1 MIVAERKPLE
11 EIVENIEGAS
21 KILVA
26 GCGTCV
32 AVCMAGGEKEAG
44 LLRNE
49 LEMALKVRGS
59 DAEVEVATVQRQC
72 DMEFLD
78 ELEDKVAG
86 KDLVI
91 SVACGAGIQFMA
103 KRYEPVRVLPG
114 VNTTFIGVNNAPGD
128 WQEYCQMC
136 GTCVLDQTGGICP
149 IARCS
154 KSLLNGPCGGSD
166 SDHCEINPEIDCAWA
181 LIYHRMKALGRV
193 DKMRKIIAPKDW
205 KTSRDGGPRRIKRED
220 SKL

>member
-11 EIVENIEGAS
+11 EILDNVEDAS

-32 AVCMAGGEKEAG
+32 AVCMAGGDKEAKM
-44 LLRNE
+44 LANE
-49 LEMALKVRGS
+49 LRLGLKARGKS
-59 DAEVEVATVQRQC
+59 AQVDVGTVQRQC

-78 ELEDKVAG
+78 ELEPLVEG
-86 KDLVI
+86 KDLVV
-91 SVACGAGIQFMA
+91 SVACGAGIQFLA
-103 KRYEPVRVLPG
+103 ERYEPVRVLPG
-114 VNTTFIGVNNAPGD
+114 VNTTFIGANLGPGD
-128 WQEYCQMC
+128 WMEYCQSC
-136 GTCVLDQTGGICP
+136 GECVLDFTGGICP

-166 SDHCEINPEIDCAWA
+166 DGRCEINPEIDCAWY
-181 LIYHRMKALGRV
+181 LIHERLKAIGRLDLLNRV
-193 DKMRKIIAPKDW
+193 IPPKSW
-205 KTSRDGGPRRIKRED
+205 KTARDGGPRRIKRED